1 MINDNLVVGARTR
14 VFANPGALRGAAGTR
29 LGASEFRAIEQDQ
42 IDAFAA
48 VTGDRQWIHTD
59 PERAAGGP
67 FGAPIAHGMLT
78 LSLGIVLLDEVFR
91 VDGVNLV
98 LNKGFDRVRFATPV
112 PAGARVRLVA
122 DLLEVKR
129 HAHGYTEAILAVA
142 LEIEDQPR
150 PAYTAQTRLLYRED
164 DQCRS

>member
-1 MINDNLVVGARTR
+1 MR
-14 VFANPGALRGAAGTR
+14 VFAGPDELATVAGNR
-29 LGASEFRAIEQDQ
+29 LGESDFRPIDQDQ

-59 PERAAGGP
+59 PERAAHGP

-91 VDGVNLV
+91 VDGVTLV

-122 DLLEVKR
+122 DLVEVKR
-129 HAHGYTEAILAVA
+129 HAHGYTEAILAVV
-142 LEIEDQPR
+142 LEIEDQER
-150 PAYTAQTRLLYRED
+150 PAYTAHTRLLYRED
-164 DQCRS
+164 MPCGS

>member
-1 MINDNLVVGARTR
+1 MINDNPVAVLEPR
-14 VFANPGALRGAAGTR
+14 VFTTPGELLGAVGSR
-29 LGASEFRAIEQDQ
+29 LGASEFRTIDQ
-42 IDAFAA
+42 GAIDAFAA

-59 PERAAGGP
+59 PERAARGP
-67 FGAPIAHGMLT
+67 FGRPIAHGMLT
-78 LSLGIVLLDEVFR
+78 LSIGIVLLDEVFR

-129 HAHGYTEAILAVA
+129 HAYGFTEAILAVT
-142 LEIEDQPR
+142 LEIEDQSR
-150 PAYTAQTRLLYRED
+150 PAYTANTRLLYREVD
-164 DQCRS
+164 PCES

>member
-1 MINDNLVVGARTR
+1 MKIFADPDDLATVVG
-14 VFANPGALRGAAGTR
+14 NR
-29 LGASEFRAIEQDQ
+29 LGASEFRPIEQDQ

-48 VTGDRQWIHTD
+48 LTGDRQWIHTD
-59 PERAAGGP
+59 PDRAAGGP
-67 FGAPIAHGMLT
+67 FGRPIAHGMLT
-78 LSLGIVLLDEVFR
+78 LSLGIVLLAEVFR

-142 LEIEDQPR
+142 LEIEDQSR
-150 PAYTAQTRLLYRED
+150 PAYTAHTRLLYREASP
-164 DQCRS
+164 CGS

>member
-1 MINDNLVVGARTR
+1 M
-14 VFANPGALRGAAGTR
+14 
-29 LGASEFRAIEQDQ
+29 GASEFRTIDQAQ

-48 VTGDRQWIHTD
+48 VTGDRQWIHLD
-59 PERAAGGP
+59 PDRAAAGP
-67 FGAPIAHGMLT
+67 FGRPIAHGMLT
-78 LSLGIVLLDEVFR
+78 LSLGIALLDEVFR
-91 VDGVNLV
+91 VDGVTLV

-122 DLLEVKR
+122 ELLEVKR

-150 PAYTAQTRLLYRED
+150 PAYTAHTRLLYREAL
-164 DQCRS
+164 